1 MQFTDR
7 QQRIIG
13 IITAEKQTSISRIK
27 ELLRENISQVTLNR
41 DLAKLVSDRALVKSG
56 KARAVRYSISDR
68 YRLFSPI
75 DQETYFEKDP
85 DKRAASAK
93 FNFNIFSVL
102 HDVPLFTP
110 AETAQ
115 LEVLKLEYQENV
127 EGLSSTLLKK
137 EMERLTIELSWRSSQ
152 IEGNTY
158 SLLETE
164 RLFTEKQTA
173 RNRTKE
179 ETVMLLNHKDALEF
193 SVQIR
198 PREEDLTLRFI
209 EEIHSMLI
217 KDLGVS
223 RNIRSRAVGITGT
236 AYRPLDNE
244 FQIKEYLEK
253 MCDLI
258 NSKQSGF
265 EKALLAVLLISYIQ
279 PFEDGNKRTA
289 RIIGNALLM
298 NDDACPLSY
307 RSVESIEYKKAMLL
321 FYEQNNL
328 SAFKRLFIEQN
339 EFGVKN
345 YFR

>member
-1 MQFTDR
+1 M
-7 QQRIIG
+7 
-13 IITAEKQTSISRIK
+13 
-27 ELLRENISQVTLNR
+27 NR
-41 DLAKLVSDRALVKSG
+41 DLARLVSDAALVKSG

-75 DQETYFEKDP
+75 DQEAYFEKEP
-85 DKRAASAK
+85 DNRTASTH
-93 FNFNIFSVL
+93 FNFNIFALL
-102 HDVPLFTP
+102 HDVPLFTSDE
-110 AETAQ
+110 AAD
-115 LEVLKLEYQENV
+115 LEALKLEYRKNV
-127 EGLSSTLLKK
+127 EDLSSTLLKK
-137 EMERLTIELSWRSSQ
+137 EMERLTIELSWKSSQ

-164 RLFTEKQTA
+164 RLFAEKESA
-173 RNRTKE
+173 KNRTKE
-179 ETVMLLNHKDALEF
+179 ETLMLLNHRDTLEF
-193 SVQIR
+193 LAQYK
-198 PREEDLTLRFI
+198 PLEKNLTLWFM

-244 FQIKEYLEK
+244 FQIKEYMEK

-258 NSKQSGF
+258 NAKKSGF

-289 RIIGNALLM
+289 RIVGNALLM

-307 RSVESIEYKKAMLL
+307 RSVDSIGYKKAMLL